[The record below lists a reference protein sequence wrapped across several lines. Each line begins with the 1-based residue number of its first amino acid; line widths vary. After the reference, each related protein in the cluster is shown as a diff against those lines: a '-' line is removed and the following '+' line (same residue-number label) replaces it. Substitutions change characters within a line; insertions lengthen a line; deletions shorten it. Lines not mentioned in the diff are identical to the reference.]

1 MRNSWQFQTLKYA
14 SGFAGLMTFYGI
26 VGFITM
32 YVLPQMGIAN
42 SRTVQFSIVAGLI
55 ILTLPI
61 ALVGMLISSR
71 RAKKAR
77 KAEEAAEAEAA
88 GGAAAE
94 TGAATAAAPAGGAA
108 VVPAGLAEGAE
119 EVVQF
124 LKTSN
129 LGADGKDAV
138 HTLPWYLIAGD
149 AKAGKSSFVIGSNLN
164 IQTLPSQRQAEQK
177 FVRPTKLIDWRVTS
191 DGVFIDTAGKHFAD
205 SSGSADEWNALLD
218 TIKKYRS

>member
-1 MRNSWQFQTLKYA
+1 MRNSWQFQTLEYA

-42 SRTVQFSIVAGLI
+42 SRTVQFAIVAGLI
-55 ILTLPI
+55 VLTLPI

-77 KAEEAAEAEAA
+77 RAEEAAAAEAA
-88 GGAAAE
+88 GEGSSEAAAA
-94 TGAATAAAPAGGAA
+94 GNAAATAGKAAPVA
-108 VVPAGLAEGAE
+108 PAGLAEGAE

-149 AKAGKSSFVIGSNLN
+149 AKAGKSSFIIGSNLN
-164 IQTLPSQRQAEQK
+164 VQTLPSQRQAEQK

-191 DGVFIDTAGKHFAD
+191 DGVFIDA
-205 SSGSADEWNALLD
+205 S
-218 TIKKYRS
+218 